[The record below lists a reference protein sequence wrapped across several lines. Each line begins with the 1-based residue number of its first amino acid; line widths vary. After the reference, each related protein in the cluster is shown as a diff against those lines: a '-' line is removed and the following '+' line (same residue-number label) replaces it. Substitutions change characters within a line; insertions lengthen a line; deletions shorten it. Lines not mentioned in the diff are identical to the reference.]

1 VTVRSR
7 LVLAVVMTLSAVALA
22 TSAAACGPARASNP
36 ISNAP
41 GHLADSTIVGCP
53 ALSTVVPADYTGISV
68 EWSMVQHW
76 FGTSRETIN
85 AAMVNVLK
93 SLELDPWTPGVIRI
107 GGESEDGYRWERNGS
122 TTRNGLFTGV
132 INAGL
137 VDAVFEVA
145 RRTGWKVIVGL
156 NLRSNDP
163 RMALHLAR
171 YVVQHDTGGNL
182 SAFEIGN
189 EPSYL
194 TEAAYLARYRT
205 YADLLASDRVTSR
218 APITG
223 PATSQNQNVGWARDL
238 WPAYRPTGRKP
249 YATWHYYA
257 NSSSLDRLLQTST
270 ITKFNARISAM
281 DAAVGRGHHRVGEG
295 NDHGQGG
302 LAGVSNVTG
311 KAAWLIDTLLD
322 GAARGLS
329 GYDNHSWDEY
339 YYPKQHL
346 AAWYTPFVVRA
357 GQASP
362 RPGFYA
368 LALFKYALGK
378 RFCDVSTSNA
388 AGQLVRSWAVTD
400 PAAHRLYAYVINK
413 GGTGKAG
420 TVGVTAPAG
429 HRGTGY
435 LNVMTDAAGCYGKT
449 TAIQGAKLGGSG
461 AYSWS
466 GTAIRPMP
474 GTTQYEFRLGECS
487 TALLSIP

>member
-1 VTVRSR
+1 MTVRSR
-7 LVLAVVMTLSAVALA
+7 LVLAVAMTLSALTLA
-22 TSAAACGPARASNP
+22 TCAPARGPAQARTP
-36 ISNAP
+36 IGSAP
-41 GHLADSTIVGCP
+41 SRIAGSTIAGCP
-53 ALSTVVPADYTGISV
+53 ADGTVVPADYTGISV

-76 FGTSRETIN
+76 FGTSRTTIN

-107 GGESEDGYRWERNGS
+107 GGDSEDGYRWERNGS

-137 VDAVFEVA
+137 IGAVFEVA

-163 RMALHLAR
+163 QMALHLAR
-171 YVVQHDTGGNL
+171 YVVQHDTGRNL

-189 EPSYL
+189 EPAYL

-205 YADLLASDRVTSR
+205 YAGLLASDPVTSR

-223 PATSQNQNVGWARDL
+223 PAISQSQNARWARDL
-238 WPAYRPTGRKP
+238 WPVYRPTGRMP

-257 NSSSLDRLLQTST
+257 NASSLDRLLQTST

-302 LAGVSNVTG
+302 LADVSDVTG
-311 KAAWLIDTLLD
+311 KTAWLIDTLLD
-322 GAARGLS
+322 GAAHGLS
-329 GYDNHSWDEY
+329 GYDNHAWDAY
-339 YYPKQHL
+339 YYPKQQL
-346 AAWYTPFVVRA
+346 TAWYTPFVVRA
-357 GQASP
+357 GQISP

-368 LALFKYALGK
+368 LALFKYALGR

-388 AGQLVRSWAVTD
+388 PGQLVRSWAVTD
-400 PAAHRLYAYVINK
+400 PATHRLYAYVINK
-413 GGTGKAG
+413 GGIGKAG
-420 TVGVTAPAG
+420 TVAVTAPAG
-429 HRGTGY
+429 HRGAGY
-435 LNVMTDAAGCYGKT
+435 LSVMTDATGCNGKT
-449 TAIQGAKLGGSG
+449 TAIQGAKLRGSG
-461 AYSWS
+461 AYSWA
-466 GTAIRPMP
+466 GAAIHPIP
-474 GTTQYEFRLGECS
+474 GTTRYEFRLGECS
-487 TALLSIP
+487 TALLSIL